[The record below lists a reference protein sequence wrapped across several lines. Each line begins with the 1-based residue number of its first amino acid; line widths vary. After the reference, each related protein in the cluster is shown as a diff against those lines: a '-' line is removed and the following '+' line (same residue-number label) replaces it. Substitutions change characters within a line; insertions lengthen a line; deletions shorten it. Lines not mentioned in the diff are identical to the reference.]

1 MAMGSD
7 FAVRKKRGP
16 KVQVFDLGCLD
27 KNSRTSPQPQ
37 PLRSHRRTPTTTTM
51 LQIFA
56 LVTLTVVVT
65 AGKPGTPLGGIPTT
79 QIAPGVDLPMQG
91 IGTWLYNSSRA
102 EQAVLTALT
111 LKPTPYVHIDTA
123 LVYGNQDGVGRAIQ
137 RSGRARKSFFLTT
150 KIPGGLNAT
159 YTQTSLEKDLALLQV
174 DYVDLMLVHYPCTMD
189 AHEAGGKASRQAM
202 WKVMEKFV
210 NDGKARAIG
219 VSHYCERHLKDLFEI
234 NTVPVAVNQV
244 QYHVGMGSSSTSGAN
259 ATDNK
264 AFCDA
269 NGVTY
274 QSFSPLCGPCQDAKG
289 NPDKSLITG
298 PLVTSIGKKYGKSG
312 AQVSLKWQIQL
323 GIPVIP
329 KTDNPVHLQEN
340 IDLFDWTLSEADMTR
355 LTAATGP
362 AVAGVGTGAA
372 AVSGDCT
379 IA

>member
-1 MAMGSD
+1 MLKGFLLTAS
-7 FAVRKKRGP
+7 AVAIA
-16 KVQVFDLGCLD
+16 
-27 KNSRTSPQPQ
+27 S
-37 PLRSHRRTPTTTTM
+37 
-51 LQIFA
+51 
-56 LVTLTVVVT
+56 

-79 QIAPGVDLPMQG
+79 TIAPNVDMPLQG

-102 EQAVLTALT
+102 EEAVFTALT

-123 LVYGNQDGVGRAIQ
+123 LIYGNQDGVGRAIK
-137 RSGRARKSFFLTT
+137 RSGRDRKSFFLTT
-150 KIPGGLNAT
+150 KIPGGLNSS
-159 YTQTSLEKDLALLQV
+159 YTQTCLDQDLAQLQV
-174 DYVDLMLVHYPCTMD
+174 EYIDLMLVHYPCTMD
-189 AHEAGGKASRQAM
+189 AKAAGGKASRQAM

-210 NDGKARAIG
+210 QDGKARAIG
-219 VSHYCERHLKDLFEI
+219 VSHYCKRHLQDVLEI
-234 NTVPVAVNQV
+234 ATLPISVNQV

-264 AFCDA
+264 EFCDS
-269 NGVTY
+269 NGITY

-289 NPDKSLITG
+289 NPDRSLITG
-298 PLVTSIGKKYGKSG
+298 PMVTEIGKKYGKSG
-312 AQVSLKWQIQL
+312 AQVSLKWQVQQ

-340 IDLFDWTLSEADMTR
+340 IDLFDWTLSDADMAT
-355 LTAATGP
+355 LSAATSP